1 MTEPRI
7 TELNSDSGKLS
18 ELPPANARPE
28 PAPHPAAA
36 PSSTADGQA
45 RAFWKSR
52 TGREQIRTVLYNY
65 AIVLIL
71 AAMILAFSLLR
82 PDTFFT
88 SGNFTTIA
96 NSQAVLL
103 ILALGLTLPLAVGE
117 FDLSIASGLGFGAIL
132 TGYLTGTLHWGLPV
146 TILVVLLTGVA
157 VGLINGLFV
166 VHFQVNAF
174 IVTLGTGTVL
184 TGLTLA
190 VSGGQILNNIP
201 PGLSNFVTSRT
212 FALSTS
218 VYIALVMVLILWY
231 LYEHTPLGRY
241 LTFVGLGREVARLAG
256 LPVNRM
262 RWGAFV
268 ASSAVA
274 AGCGI
279 LAVGQL
285 GAADPSSGAAYL
297 LPAYAAAFLGTTVI
311 RPGRFNAWGT
321 VVALALLVTG
331 VTGLQLLGAA
341 SWVEQ
346 VFNGGALVL
355 AVTFAQLISHRDQ
368 T

>member
-1 MTEPRI
+1 MSEPEATTE
-7 TELNSDSGKLS
+7 NAV
-18 ELPPANARPE
+18 LPQQPA
-28 PAPHPAAA
+28 
-36 PSSTADGQA
+36 TADGPDAATPSADA
-45 RAFWKSR
+45 RRSAQRAERGR
-52 TGREQIRTVLYNY
+52 TLLYNY
-65 AIVLIL
+65 AIVIVLI
-71 AAMILAFSLLR
+71 AMIVVFSVLR

-88 SGNFTTIA
+88 TGNFTAIA

-103 ILALGLTLPLAVGE
+103 ILALGLTFPLAVGE
-117 FDLSIASGLGFGAIL
+117 FDLSIASGLGFGGIL
-132 TGYLTGTLHWGLPV
+132 TGHLVGDWGWSLPATV
-146 TILVVLLTGVA
+146 VSVLLVGVF
-157 VGLINGLFV
+157 VGLVNGLFV
-166 VHFQVNAF
+166 VHFRVNAF

-190 VSGGQILNNIP
+190 ISGGQILNEIP
-201 PGLSNFVTSRT
+201 AGLTDFVATTHLDLSNTVFL
-212 FALSTS
+212 ALL
-218 VYIALVMVLILWY
+218 LVLVLWY
-231 LYEHTPLGRY
+231 VYEYTPLGRY

-256 LPVNRM
+256 LPVNRL

-268 ASSAVA
+268 VSSTVA

-285 GAADPSSGAAYL
+285 GAADPSAGAAYL
-297 LPAYAAAFLGTTVI
+297 LPAYAAAFLGTTTI

-321 VVALALLVTG
+321 LVALALLVTG

-355 AVTFAQLISHRDQ
+355 AVTFAQLISRRDEV
-368 T
+368 